1 MHAGK
6 SNTGSSLF
14 KVLLGTAQEG
24 KREPE
29 RQPPFLRDDASG
41 SEQSVGG
48 DTDVKGQSDEVS
60 HGNEKPVSSPQRK
73 GDPISNWNRVHV
85 AGFLWKGELVGGET
99 GCLAEAVSKQS
110 VEEAAWFFPTV
121 DRQFRMKVMD

>member
-6 SNTGSSLF
+6 SDTGSSLF

-41 SEQSVGG
+41 SEQNFGG
-48 DTDVKGQSDEVS
+48 GVQMLRDSLMRS
-60 HGNEKPVSSPQRK
+60 R
-73 GDPISNWNRVHV
+73 I
-85 AGFLWKGELVGGET
+85 ET
-99 GCLAEAVSKQS
+99 RSQ
-110 VEEAAWFFPTV
+110 
-121 DRQFRMKVMD
+121 